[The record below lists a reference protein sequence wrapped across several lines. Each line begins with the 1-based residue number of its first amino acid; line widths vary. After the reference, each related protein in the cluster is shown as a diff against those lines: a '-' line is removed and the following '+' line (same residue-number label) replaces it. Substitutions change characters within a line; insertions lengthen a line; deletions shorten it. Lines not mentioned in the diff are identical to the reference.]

1 MTDGNEPQWYYLLG
15 DKQVGPVG
23 LAEIQAL
30 IDSGTLTSATMVW
43 RPGLSGWEQAGKTE
57 LGARFGAGSGSAARP
72 PATITPPAAPRDDT
86 GKIPIWRC
94 ISQGFGIIFRNPVP
108 FILGNLFFL
117 LMNGLSLGLLTGSW
131 QAGMQLMTRKVRAG
145 QPVVFSDIFQG
156 FDRFG
161 LVLGAGL
168 VGQVSVTLGMAFCL
182 IPGFIIGGQFLYLV
196 PLVAIRGCS
205 IAEAITLS
213 RQKAKARLFNHV
225 LFYFVLCLIG
235 LSGAILCYVGLV
247 VTLPLIPTAI
257 ALAYESTFENQGQAQ
272 P

>member
-1 MTDGNEPQWYYLLG
+1 MTDSDGQQWYYLLG

-30 IDSGTLTSATMVW
+30 IDNGTLTSASMVW
-43 RPGLSGWEQAGKTE
+43 RPGMPGWDQAGKTE
-57 LGARFGAGSGSAARP
+57 LGPRFASGAGSAAQP
-72 PATITPPAAPRDDT
+72 PATIPPPVVAPRDDR

-117 LMNGLSLGLLTGSW
+117 LMTGLSLGLLAGNW
-131 QAGMQLMTRKVRAG
+131 QAGMMLMTRKIRSG

-168 VGQVSVTLGMAFCL
+168 INQVTVSLGAAFCL
-182 IPGFIIGGQFLYLV
+182 VPGFILGGQFLYLV
-196 PLVAIRGCS
+196 PLVAIKGLP

-213 RQKAKARLFNHV
+213 RQKAKVRLFNHV

-235 LSGAILCYVGLV
+235 FSGAILCYVGLV

-257 ALAYESTFENQGQAQ
+257 ALAYESTFENQGQA
-272 P
+272 